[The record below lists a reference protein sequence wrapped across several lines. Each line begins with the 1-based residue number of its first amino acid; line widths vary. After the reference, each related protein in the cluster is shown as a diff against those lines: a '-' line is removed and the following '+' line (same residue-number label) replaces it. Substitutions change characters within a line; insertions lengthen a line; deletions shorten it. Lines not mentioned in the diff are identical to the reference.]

1 MALRCTP
8 CKTGK
13 ESVYSDV
20 KQENIFCESGNK
32 TPGLCF
38 ALRCFSSQQVENRT
52 YWEQL
57 RAGLRRKE
65 KLICASYGTSEVM
78 P

>member
-8 CKTGK
+8 CKTEK
-13 ESVYSDV
+13 ERVYSGERMRISFA
-20 KQENIFCESGNK
+20 KAGIK

-38 ALRCFSSQQVENRT
+38 ALRCFSSQQEPKPDLLGAAARGPAAQGGIILCV
-52 YWEQL
+52 
-57 RAGLRRKE
+57 
-65 KLICASYGTSEVM
+65 YGTTEVV

>member
-8 CKTGK
+8 CKTEK
-13 ESVYSDV
+13 ERVYSGERMRISFA
-20 KQENIFCESGNK
+20 KAGIK

-38 ALRCFSSQQVENRT
+38 ALRCIASQQAKT
-52 YWEQL
+52 
-57 RAGLRRKE
+57 GLMGTAARELAAQGRI
-65 KLICASYGTSEVM
+65 LCASYGTTEVV